1 MQVTLGVTDADGRRL
16 AQVSGEDEAW
26 LVYRD
31 AYREG
36 DRLQVEL
43 SAPGHVRLALDAAM
57 PPALVYLPQG
67 RFSFSIPFENRRKA
81 YPPQAFQG
89 DLHRLFAAHARPE
102 EVVVRR
108 NLALNPW
115 DASSHERSGADAA
128 FPHASASAETRGE
141 AAFAARTAI
150 DGEKATAGHGHWPFT
165 SWGINRDPDA
175 ALTIAFGRPVT
186 VDEVVIYLRADFP
199 HDAWWQAAS
208 LSFSNG
214 ETREFALDKT
224 GRGQSFRFPAATTE
238 WIKLHR
244 LIKADDP
251 SPFPAL
257 TQIEVWGTEA

>member
-1 MQVTLGVTDADGRRL
+1 MQVTLGVTHADGRCL
-16 AQVSGEDEAW
+16 AQVHGEEEAW

-43 SAPGHVRLALDAAM
+43 SAAGHVRLALDAAM
-57 PPALVYLPQG
+57 TPALVYLPQG
-67 RFSFSIPFENRRKA
+67 QFSFSIPFDSRRKA
-81 YPPQAFQG
+81 YPPHAFQG
-89 DLHRLFAAHARPE
+89 DLHRLFVAQARPE
-102 EVVVRR
+102 EVAARR

-115 DASSHERSGADAA
+115 DGSTHDGLGAGAA
-128 FPHASASAETRGE
+128 FPHAFASAETRGE

-150 DGEKATAGHGHWPFT
+150 DGEKANAGHGHWPFT

-175 ALTIAFGRPVT
+175 ALTVDFGRLVT
-186 VDEVVIYLRADFP
+186 VDEVVLYLRADFP

-214 ETREFALDKT
+214 ETQELVLDKT
-224 GRGQSFRFPAATTE
+224 DRGQSFRFPAIITE
-238 WIKLHR
+238 WVKLHR

-251 SPFPAL
+251 SPYPAL
-257 TQIEVWGTEA
+257 TQIEVWGIEA